1 MDFFSLLTEV
11 LSIWEDS
18 PSFYRIENKDGKVWL
33 MPVRRLR
40 TAMHLYQ
47 PSGRNGKLLKRWFP
61 LLHRM
66 PLLKQKLH
74 IETTRCSLAEDLY
87 DKLCKLFNRDRLEFA
102 VFCGTPCVHQ
112 KLTIQLSSGDNILG
126 YCKVSDSKEVA
137 ELFSRESNILGKL
150 YKAGVHNVPK
160 IMYVGEWRNG
170 VYMLVQTT
178 RKTDRSQVIH
188 YWGHLHDG
196 FLRDMAVKTKQ
207 RLVFEETD
215 YYKTL
220 NELSMHL
227 DWLPSDEGRELV
239 RGVLEKVLNKNKH
252 KMVEYGAYHADFTPW
267 NTFVEQGELFVF
279 DWEYAQMTYPPMLD
293 RYHFFTQTAIFEKHW
308 YSDEIIAYVESAE
321 GDWIDKTEY
330 QFYLLDII
338 ARFTLRERGHF
349 SGDVAHSINV
359 WTETLK
365 RLEE

>member
-1 MDFFSLLTEV
+1 MNMFELMTEV

-61 LLHRM
+61 LLHRL

-170 VYMLVQTT
+170 VHLLVQTT

-188 YWGHLHDG
+188 DWGHLHDG

-215 YYKTL
+215 YYKIL

-293 RYHFFTQTAIFEKHW
+293 RYHFFTQTAMFEKHW
-308 YSDEIIAYVESAE
+308 YSDEIMAYVESAE

>member
-61 LLHRM
+61 LLHRL

-137 ELFSRESNILGKL
+137 ELFIRESNILGNL

-188 YWGHLHDG
+188 DWGHLHDV

-215 YYKTL
+215 YYKIL

-308 YSDEIIAYVESAE
+308 HSDEIMAYVKSAE
-321 GDWIDKTEY
+321 GDWVDKTEY

-365 RLEE
+365 RLKE

>member
-1 MDFFSLLTEV
+1 MSLLNEI
-11 LSIWEDS
+11 LSKGEKS
-18 PSFYRIENKDGKVWL
+18 TSFYRIENNDGKVWL
-33 MPVRRLR
+33 MPVNRLR

-61 LLHRM
+61 LLHRL

-188 YWGHLHDG
+188 DWGHLHDG

-215 YYKTL
+215 YYKIL

-252 KMVEYGAYHADFTPW
+252 KMVEYGAYHADFTHG
-267 NTFVEQGELFVF
+267 T
-279 DWEYAQMTYPPMLD
+279 
-293 RYHFFTQTAIFEKHW
+293 R
-308 YSDEIIAYVESAE
+308 
-321 GDWIDKTEY
+321 
-330 QFYLLDII
+330 LLSKVSS
-338 ARFTLRERGHF
+338 L
-349 SGDVAHSINV
+349 SSIGNMH
-359 WTETLK
+359 
-365 RLEE
+365 R

>member
-1 MDFFSLLTEV
+1 MNMFELMTEV

-61 LLHRM
+61 LLHRL

-170 VYMLVQTT
+170 VHLLVQTT

-188 YWGHLHDG
+188 DWGHLHDG

-215 YYKTL
+215 YYKIL

-227 DWLPSDEGRELV
+227 DWLTSDEGRELV

-293 RYHFFTQTAIFEKHW
+293 RYHFFTQTAMFEKHW
-308 YSDEIIAYVESAE
+308 YSDEIMAYVESAE

>member
-1 MDFFSLLTEV
+1 
-11 LSIWEDS
+11 
-18 PSFYRIENKDGKVWL
+18 
-33 MPVRRLR
+33 
-40 TAMHLYQ
+40 
-47 PSGRNGKLLKRWFP
+47 
-61 LLHRM
+61 
-66 PLLKQKLH
+66 
-74 IETTRCSLAEDLY
+74 
-87 DKLCKLFNRDRLEFA
+87 
-102 VFCGTPCVHQ
+102 
-112 KLTIQLSSGDNILG
+112 
-126 YCKVSDSKEVA
+126 
-137 ELFSRESNILGKL
+137 
-150 YKAGVHNVPK
+150 
-160 IMYVGEWRNG
+160 MYVGEWRNG

-188 YWGHLHDG
+188 DWGHLHDG

-215 YYKTL
+215 YYKIL

-239 RGVLEKVLNKNKH
+239 RGVLEKVRNKNKH

-308 YSDEIIAYVESAE
+308 HSDEIMAYVKSAE
-321 GDWIDKTEY
+321 GDWIDETEY
-330 QFYLLDII
+330 QLYLLDII
-338 ARFTLRERGHF
+338 SRFTLRERGHF